1 MKNEKNL
8 FYILL
13 FIAMV
18 GWGASWVNAKVL
30 TRYIDAF
37 EMIFFRFFA
46 TALTMIPIILVLK
59 KSFRIDLK
67 SFFIVSL
74 SSIVLIAYMRYF
86 FLGTKYG
93 TASLGGALVTTLVP
107 INTFIILIIL
117 GKRELTKKDIVA
129 LIIGAIGVMSMLNVW
144 KFDLKE
150 VLVIQN
156 LYFILA
162 SLLWPILTIISAKAT
177 KISPIVFTFY
187 LYIVTVFLDALLFV
201 NFKSIDFSS
210 FDTLFWINIASIV
223 LISTT
228 YANTIY
234 FLGIEKLGAAGV
246 SSFIF
251 FVPFSAILLS
261 AIFLKE
267 HITLSIVVGTI
278 LTIIAVKIINNI
290 KIGFKKV

>member
-1 MKNEKNL
+1 
-8 FYILL
+8 
-13 FIAMV
+13 
-18 GWGASWVNAKVL
+18 
-30 TRYIDAF
+30 
-37 EMIFFRFFA
+37 
-46 TALTMIPIILVLK
+46 MIPIILVLK